1 MTSVIW
7 SRAAASDLHRICVM
21 IAVHDPAA
29 AGRLVEA
36 IDARIALLRTFP
48 EIGTVSAHGTRKL
61 TIGRYPYMLSYD
73 VAPSAI
79 RILAIRHMAMWPR

>member
-7 SRAAASDLHRICVM
+7 SRAAASDLDRICVM
-21 IAVHDPAA
+21 IAEHDAAA

-48 EIGTVSAHGTRKL
+48 EIGTASVHGTRKL
-61 TIGRYPYMLSYD
+61 TIGRFPYVLSYN
-73 VAPSAI
+73 VVPLAI
-79 RILAIRHMAMWPR
+79 RILAIRHMAMRPR